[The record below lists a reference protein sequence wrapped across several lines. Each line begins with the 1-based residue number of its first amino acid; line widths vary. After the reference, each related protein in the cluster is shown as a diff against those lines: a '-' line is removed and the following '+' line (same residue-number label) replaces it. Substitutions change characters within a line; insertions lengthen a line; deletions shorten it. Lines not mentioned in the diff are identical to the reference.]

1 MLSGFSIC
9 VWQIQIIAGCRS
21 DAALAIDATGR
32 LQPKSMDLIPIDLST
47 KHTNL
52 EAIESKLV
60 SKDPPIASLE
70 SASTLGIRYKS

>member
-1 MLSGFSIC
+1 
-9 VWQIQIIAGCRS
+9 
-21 DAALAIDATGR
+21 LAIDATGR

-60 SKDPPIASLE
+60 SMDPPIASLE